1 MKLIIDIPDHIYEL
15 AKENKL
21 KYWTQ
26 GITDNIVFKA
36 LANGA
41 PFDFVIENI
50 KTEIESIREDVLHST
65 SDYSPNE
72 VLDILDDI
80 LCRL

>member
-41 PFDFVIENI
+41 PYKE
-50 KTEIESIREDVLHST
+50 KEK
-65 SDYSPNE
+65 
-72 VLDILDDI
+72 
-80 LCRL
+80 